1 MEEKNSVQDI
11 RVSVLLIYG
20 KIMLESNYSPAE
32 IKTNLEKIKN
42 FMNIAY
48 YSFFITQTVLVLI
61 NTVNNDVKMIS
72 VNNNSYNFEKMGL
85 AKVVVSDFFAKK
97 IAVNDLYTKLTNIS
111 EHTYEFPFHI
121 QIFCSG
127 LICASMYCLINK
139 TSFVALLAFGIGI
152 IGYALYLLLQKKV
165 NVNIFSV
172 FLYSM
177 SISLISVILF
187 KRGIISDSFSLIL
200 SCLMPLLPGSTIVN
214 AIKSGINGDYL
225 SGLSQGFSAINTILM
240 LGIPVA
246 FIISNYG

>member
-1 MEEKNSVQDI
+1 MDDSNSIKDI
-11 RVSVLLIYG
+11 RVSVLLVYG
-20 KIMLESNYSPAE
+20 KIMLESNYSPSE
-32 IKTNLEKIKN
+32 IKDNLQKIKE
-42 FMNIAY
+42 FMDVPY

-61 NTVNNDVKMIS
+61 NTINNDVKMIN

-85 AKVVVSDFFAKK
+85 AKVVVSDFFKKK
-97 IAVNDLYTKLTNIS
+97 IDVNEVYKKLKDIS

-127 LICASMYCLINK
+127 LICGSMYCLINT
-139 TSFVALLAFGIGI
+139 TSIVALMSFFIGV
-152 IGYALYLLLQKKV
+152 IGYGLYLFLQRKV

-172 FLYSM
+172 FLYSTF
-177 SISLISVILF
+177 ISLVSIFLF
-187 KRGIISDSFSLIL
+187 KNGIISDSFSLIL

-214 AIKSGINGDYL
+214 AIKSGINGDYI
-225 SGLSQGFSAINTILM
+225 SGLAQGFNAINTILM